1 MGLLPLIFSSL
12 SIFTTLVV
20 ITLLISFITYKIKSP
35 KRRPYLENQPVPVAI
50 PINPVYVQT
59 IREQEI
65 IRQEPAVVYQTRQVS
80 RMPQQQYSTSERFQV
95 LNSQAINPFNNHTYY
110 R

>member
-12 SIFTTLVV
+12 SIFTILVV

-35 KRRPYLENQPVPVAI
+35 KRRPYLENQPIPVAI
-50 PINPVYVQT
+50 PINQVYVQNL
-59 IREQEI
+59 REEEI
-65 IRQEPAVVYQTRQVS
+65 IRQEPVVYQTRQVS

-95 LNSQAINPFNNHTYY
+95 LNSQAINPFNSHTYY

>member
-12 SIFTTLVV
+12 SIFTILVV

-50 PINPVYVQT
+50 PISPVYVQNV
-59 IREQEI
+59 REQEI
-65 IRQEPAVVYQTRQVS
+65 IRQEPVVYQTRQVS
-80 RMPQQQYSTSERFQV
+80 RAPQQQYNTSERFQV
-95 LNSQAINPFNNHTYY
+95 LNSQAINPFNSYTYY
-110 R
+110 K